1 MSKDFEYVFS
11 SWKWSYSDQ
20 KKMLHMIKNCG
31 SFYIL
36 KKKKKP
42 DIRNFSNLREIER
55 GRVSLQ
61 NLSKRLHFQFISE
74 RVEQKCF
81 SERRGGSCGSSSWTY
96 QEGLRRDSS
105 RLRSFCKRRWEAMV
119 AKTK

>member
-1 MSKDFEYVFS
+1 MSKDFEYVLS

-20 KKMLHMIKNCG
+20 KMLHMIKNCG

-36 KKKKKP
+36 KKKP

-61 NLSKRLHFQFISE
+61 NLSKRLRFQFISE
-74 RVEQKCF
+74 RVE
-81 SERRGGSCGSSSWTY
+81 
-96 QEGLRRDSS
+96 
-105 RLRSFCKRRWEAMV
+105 
-119 AKTK
+119 